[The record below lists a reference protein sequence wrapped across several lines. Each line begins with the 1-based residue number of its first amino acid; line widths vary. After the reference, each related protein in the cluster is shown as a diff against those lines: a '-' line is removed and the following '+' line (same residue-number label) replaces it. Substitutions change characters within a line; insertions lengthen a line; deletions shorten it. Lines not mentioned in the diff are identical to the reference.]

1 VTVYYRK
8 EELSAIQDWLSKNYD
23 KSVKS
28 VSFLLH
34 VDHNFSLPPYEEIT
48 EEQYKKLVGKI
59 DFSVPLQTYTGEIL
73 DLDDCATGACPVR

>member
-1 VTVYYRK
+1 M
-8 EELSAIQDWLSKNYD
+8 
-23 KSVKS
+23 
-28 VSFLLH
+28 LH